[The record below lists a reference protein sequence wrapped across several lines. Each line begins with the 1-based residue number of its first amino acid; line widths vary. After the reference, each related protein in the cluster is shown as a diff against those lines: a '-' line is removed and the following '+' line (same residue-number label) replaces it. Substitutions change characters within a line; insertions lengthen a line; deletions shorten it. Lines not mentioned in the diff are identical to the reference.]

1 MFKRRTIYLS
11 IILAISM
18 LMLAACGQATS
29 NGDKNANQ
37 GGEAGGDNQKPVT
50 LTFLI
55 DNQTSTVGYE
65 AVAAEIEKRF
75 NIKTEFELRPGGT
88 EGDNLVKTRLA
99 TGEMTDL
106 MYYNSGSL
114 FKALN
119 PEQYFVDLT
128 DEPFMEPVMDSF
140 KDTVSVDG
148 RVYGVPAR
156 STFAGAWLYNRDIY
170 EELGLSVP
178 QTWEELLANNDKIKE
193 AGYVPVVASLRDSWT
208 SQLVVLADY
217 YNVHTVNPDFA
228 DKYTNN
234 EAKFATTPEALRS
247 FEKLQE
253 LYERGHFNDDA
264 TATTYEDA
272 LRMLAEG
279 EAAHYPILTTSLT
292 NIANTYPE
300 AIDSIGAF
308 GQPGDSAD
316 QHGLTIWISE
326 GIYANKDSEN
336 VEAAKQWMEFFVSQE
351 GVETYL
357 SAIKPEGP
365 MMIEGVELPEDV
377 YQAVKD
383 MQPYFDEGKTAPAL
397 EFLSP
402 VKGPALEQI
411 TVEVATGI
419 STAEEAAAKYDD
431 DVRKQ
436 ALQLGLEGW
445 D

>member
-178 QTWEELLANNDKIKE
+178 QTWEEA
-193 AGYVPVVASLRDSWT
+193 V
-208 SQLVVLADY
+208 
-217 YNVHTVNPDFA
+217 
-228 DKYTNN
+228 
-234 EAKFATTPEALRS
+234 
-247 FEKLQE
+247 
-253 LYERGHFNDDA
+253 
-264 TATTYEDA
+264 
-272 LRMLAEG
+272 
-279 EAAHYPILTTSLT
+279 
-292 NIANTYPE
+292 
-300 AIDSIGAF
+300 
-308 GQPGDSAD
+308 
-316 QHGLTIWISE
+316 SE
-326 GIYANKDSEN
+326 QRQD
-336 VEAAKQWMEFFVSQE
+336 
-351 GVETYL
+351 
-357 SAIKPEGP
+357 
-365 MMIEGVELPEDV
+365 
-377 YQAVKD
+377 
-383 MQPYFDEGKTAPAL
+383 
-397 EFLSP
+397 
-402 VKGPALEQI
+402 
-411 TVEVATGI
+411 
-419 STAEEAAAKYDD
+419 
-431 DVRKQ
+431 
-436 ALQLGLEGW
+436 
-445 D
+445 

>member
-1 MFKRRTIYLS
+1 MWKLRTMYS
-11 IILAISM
+11 SMIILAL
-18 LMLAACGQATS
+18 LMLTACGQATS
-29 NGDKNANQ
+29 NGDDNGNQ
-37 GGEAGGDNQKPVT
+37 GGEANGNNQKPVT
-50 LTFLI
+50 VTFLI
-55 DNQTSTVGYE
+55 DNQTATTGYE
-65 AVAAEIEKRF
+65 AVAAEIEERF

-114 FKALN
+114 FKALS

-140 KDTVSVDG
+140 KETVSVDD
-148 RVYGVPAR
+148 RVYGIPAR

-178 QTWEELLANNDKIKE
+178 QTWEELLANNDTIKE
-193 AGYVPVVASLRDSWT
+193 AGYVPVAASLRDSWT

-217 YNVHTVNPDFA
+217 YNVHTANPDFA

-247 FEKLQE
+247 FAKLQD
-253 LYERGHFNDDA
+253 LYERDHFNDDA
-264 TATTYEDA
+264 TATTYDDA

-279 EAAHYPILTTSLT
+279 QAAHYPILSTSLT
-292 NIANTYPE
+292 NIANLYPE

-308 GQPGDSAD
+308 GQPGDSAE

-326 GIYANKDSEN
+326 GIFANKDSEN

-365 MMIEGVELPEDV
+365 MMIEGIDLPEDV

-383 MQPYFDEGKTAPAL
+383 MQPYFDDEKTSPAL

-402 VKGPALEQI
+402 IKGPALEQI

-445 D
+445 E